1 MKKIGLLFIVLAAFF
16 ILPFSVFAEDE
27 EVDSSNET
35 EEVTATKEESK
46 EVKVYFFRGE
56 GCPHCQEAEEW
67 FKSIEEEY
75 GSYFEIVDYETWN
88 DTDNAELMQKVADK
102 RGEKAEGVPYIII
115 GNKSWNGFTESY
127 EEEMIDQIK
136 SVYAEDVSD
145 RYDIMEY
152 IDSNKKEKEEK
163 SNDVLSLILI
173 LAIIGGVGFGIYKLR
188 ESSK

>member
-1 MKKIGLLFIVLAAFF
+1 MDYKENKC
-16 ILPFSVFAEDE
+16 E
-27 EVDSSNET
+27 ENRNHSECTRDM
-35 EEVTATKEESK
+35 
-46 EVKVYFFRGE
+46 RR
-56 GCPHCQEAEEW
+56 Q
-67 FKSIEEEY
+67 
-75 GSYFEIVDYETWN
+75 
-88 DTDNAELMQKVADK
+88 
-102 RGEKAEGVPYIII
+102 
-115 GNKSWNGFTESY
+115 
-127 EEEMIDQIK
+127 EMIDQIK